1 MTPDII
7 LMLIVLGITIL
18 LFVSEWLRLDVIAIG
33 LMVVLPWLGLVTPAQ
48 AFSGLASNTVMA
60 VIGVMILGY
69 GLDHSG
75 VMGHLS
81 ALILRLTGNSEKR
94 ALTVICVTAGVIS
107 GLLQNVGVAALFL
120 PVMLHLSREKGW
132 PISNL
137 LMPMGF
143 MILLGGNM
151 SMIGGSSLIL
161 VNDLLVQ
168 CGQRE
173 FSLLAI
179 APLGIALLAMG
190 MAYFG
195 VFGRWVLPHKEAQ
208 DCGDEPCSLCDLWDL
223 PTTIFRAVIPV
234 DGLLVGLSL
243 EESGLCDTYHL
254 HLLALSDG
262 GEVLYA
268 PWRYTRFGAQQELVL
283 LGDPA
288 DIAAFGA
295 RYELTMLPAT
305 EDGLP
310 VLRDTGYAEIMVA
323 PRSRLVGKTM
333 RDVSMRNTYGIV
345 PLARIEGDCAQALD
359 LTQDVLHVGDTLI
372 VHGPWPN
379 LHALGEL
386 GDFLIVTP
394 VEYVDGGKK
403 PVLATLCFV
412 AAMGM
417 AIAGLPLAL
426 SLLTGALAMIL
437 LHVIRA
443 DEAYRAVNWRTVF
456 LLAGLIPLGLAMKE
470 TGTAELIATQAMHLL
485 QGAPTLLVLL
495 GVAVLAT
502 GFTLIMGHI
511 ASTVVLVPLL
521 MLLGENLGMDP
532 RGLALLA
539 ALCANN
545 SFILPTHAVNAM
557 LMAPGGYHN
566 ADYLKAGALLTVFF
580 IVLSVLFIYVR
591 F

>member
-1 MTPDII
+1 MTPEIVK
-7 LMLIVLGITIL
+7 MLIVLAITIF

-75 VMGHLS
+75 VMSRFG
-81 ALILRLTGNSEKR
+81 ALIMRFTGDDEKR
-94 ALTVICVTAGVIS
+94 ALTLICLVSGVIS

-120 PVMLHLSREKGW
+120 PVMVHLSREKGW

-161 VNDLLVQ
+161 VNDLLAQ
-168 CGQRE
+168 SGQAE
-173 FSLLAI
+173 FSLLGI
-179 APLGIALLAMG
+179 APLGIALLIMG

-195 VFGRWVLPHKEAQ
+195 VFGRWVLPRKESA
-208 DCGDEPCSLCDLWDL
+208 DCGDAPCSICDLWDL
-223 PTTIFRAVIPV
+223 PTTIFRTVIPS
-234 DGLLVGLSL
+234 DGALIGMSL
-243 EESGLCDTYHL
+243 DDSGLCDGYRL
-254 HLLALSDG
+254 HLLAMSDND
-262 GEVLYA
+262 EVLYA
-268 PWRYTRFGAQQELVL
+268 PWRRTRFAAQQELVL
-283 LGDPA
+283 LGDPK
-288 DIAAFGA
+288 DIAAFGQE
-295 RYELTMLPAT
+295 YGLVMIPAT

-310 VLRDTGYAEIMVA
+310 VLRDTGYAEVVIA

-333 RDVSMRNTYGIV
+333 QQVAMRHTYGVV
-345 PLARIEGDCAQALD
+345 PLGRIEGDCAQALD
-359 LTQDVLHVGDTLI
+359 LDTDVLRVGDTLI
-372 VHGPWPN
+372 VHGP
-379 LHALGEL
+379 LERVHAMGE
-386 GDFLIVTP
+386 GGEFLLVTS
-394 VEYVDGGKK
+394 VESGSKGKK
-403 PVLATLCFV
+403 PVV
-412 AAMGM
+412 AAVCFLVSMGA

-426 SLLTGALAMIL
+426 SLLTGSLAMIL
-437 LHVIRA
+437 LGVIQP
-443 DEAYRAVNWRTVF
+443 DEAYRAVKWRTVF
-456 LLAGLIPLGLAMKE
+456 LLAGLIPLGLAMKD
-470 TGTAELIATQAMHLL
+470 TGAAELIATQAMTLL
-485 QGAPTLLVLL
+485 SGAPPFLVLI

-566 ADYLKAGALLTVFF
+566 ADYVRAGALLTAFF
-580 IVLSVLFIYVR
+580 IVLAVLFIYVR